1 VKDVS
6 ISGDAQKVADSVTKK
21 AVSQLESQLDE
32 ALSAALKLTD
42 SSHKASSEKAVK
54 AIEIKAEEL
63 RELLRSKAAEAD
75 LKVKLK
81 EESIKAEATDK
92 VMSEA
97 LRRLKLDRGEWYT
110 KFLRRILD
118 SLQDEAESY
127 GGFIIH
133 GSAEDLNLLR
143 DLIKGYS
150 GLELS
155 EEPVQVVGGVVAI
168 SKDGSVRLDYTL
180 DQLVKENYTYLRGLA
195 SRELFEVR

>member
-1 VKDVS
+1 MS

-81 EESIKAEATDK
+81 EESIKAEVTDK

-110 KFLRRILD
+110 KFLRSILD
-118 SLQDEAESY
+118 TLQDEAESY

>member
-1 VKDVS
+1 MS
-6 ISGDAQKVADSVTKK
+6 ISGDARKVADSVTKK
-21 AVSQLESQLDE
+21 ALSQLESQLDE

-54 AIEIKAEEL
+54 AIKTKAEEL

-118 SLQDEAESY
+118 TLQDEAGSY

-133 GSAEDLNLLR
+133 GPAEDLNLLR

-155 EEPVQVVGGVVAI
+155 EEPVQVAGGVVAV

>member
-1 VKDVS
+1 MS
-6 ISGDAQKVADSVTKK
+6 ISGEARKVADSVTKK
-21 AVSQLESQLDE
+21 ALSQLESQLDE

-110 KFLRRILD
+110 KFLRMILD
-118 SLQDEAESY
+118 TLQDEAKSY
-127 GGFIIH
+127 GGFIIR

-155 EEPVQVVGGVVAI
+155 EEPVQVVGGVVAV

>member
-1 VKDVS
+1 MS
-6 ISGDAQKVADSVTKK
+6 ISGEARKVADSVTKK
-21 AVSQLESQLDE
+21 ALSQLESQLDE

-127 GGFIIH
+127 GGFIIR

>member
-1 VKDVS
+1 MS
-6 ISGDAQKVADSVTKK
+6 ISGEARKVADSVTKK
-21 AVSQLESQLDE
+21 ALSQLESQLDE

-118 SLQDEAESY
+118 TLQDEAESY

>member
-1 VKDVS
+1 MS
-6 ISGDAQKVADSVTKK
+6 ISGEARKVADSVTKK
-21 AVSQLESQLDE
+21 ALSQLESQLDE

-97 LRRLKLDRGEWYT
+97 LRRLKLDRGDWYT
-110 KFLRRILD
+110 KFLRRILET
-118 SLQDEAESY
+118 LQDEAKSY

>member
-1 VKDVS
+1 MS
-6 ISGDAQKVADSVTKK
+6 ISGEARKVADSVTKK
-21 AVSQLESQLDE
+21 ALSQLESQLDE

-118 SLQDEAESY
+118 TLQDEAKSY
-127 GGFIIH
+127 GGFIIR

-155 EEPVQVVGGVVAI
+155 EEPVQVVGGVVAV

>member
-1 VKDVS
+1 VKDMS
-6 ISGDAQKVADSVTKK
+6 ISGEAQKVADSVTKK
-21 AVSQLESQLDE
+21 ALSQLESQLDE

-97 LRRLKLDRGEWYT
+97 LRRLKLNRGEWYT

-127 GGFIIH
+127 GGFIIR

>member
-1 VKDVS
+1 MS
-6 ISGDAQKVADSVTKK
+6 ISGEARKVADSVTKK
-21 AVSQLESQLDE
+21 ALSQLESQLDE

-54 AIEIKAEEL
+54 AIEIRAEEL

-127 GGFIIH
+127 GGFIIR

>member
-1 VKDVS
+1 VS
-6 ISGDAQKVADSVTKK
+6 ISGEARKVADSVTKK
-21 AVSQLESQLDE
+21 ALSQLESQLDE

-81 EESIKAEATDK
+81 EESIKAEVTDK

-118 SLQDEAESY
+118 TLQDEAKSY

-133 GSAEDLNLLR
+133 CSAEDLNLLR

-155 EEPVQVVGGVVAI
+155 EEPVQVVGGVVAV

>member
-1 VKDVS
+1 MS
-6 ISGDAQKVADSVTKK
+6 ISGDTRKVADSVTKK
-21 AVSQLESQLDE
+21 AISQLESQLDE
-32 ALSAALKLTD
+32 ALSAALKLAD

-54 AIEIKAEEL
+54 VIERKAEEL

-75 LKVKLK
+75 LRVKLK

-127 GGFIIH
+127 GGFVIH

-155 EEPVQVVGGVVAI
+155 EEAVQVVGGVVAV

>member
-1 VKDVS
+1 VS
-6 ISGDAQKVADSVTKK
+6 ISGEARKVADSVTKK

>member
-1 VKDVS
+1 
-6 ISGDAQKVADSVTKK
+6 
-21 AVSQLESQLDE
+21 
-32 ALSAALKLTD
+32 
-42 SSHKASSEKAVK
+42 
-54 AIEIKAEEL
+54 
-63 RELLRSKAAEAD
+63 
-75 LKVKLK
+75 
-81 EESIKAEATDK
+81 

-118 SLQDEAESY
+118 TLQDEAKSY

-155 EEPVQVVGGVVAI
+155 EEAVQVVGGVVAV

>member
-1 VKDVS
+1 MS

-75 LKVKLK
+75 LRVKLK

>member
-1 VKDVS
+1 MS

-54 AIEIKAEEL
+54 AIERKAEEL

-75 LKVKLK
+75 LRVKLK

>member
-6 ISGDAQKVADSVTKK
+6 ISGDARKVAESVTKK
-21 AVSQLESQLDE
+21 ALSQLESQLDE

-54 AIEIKAEEL
+54 AIEMKAEEL

-110 KFLRRILD
+110 KFLRRILET
-118 SLQDEAESY
+118 LQDEAESY

>member
-1 VKDVS
+1 MKDVS
-6 ISGDAQKVADSVTKK
+6 ISGDARKVADSVTKK

>member
-1 VKDVS
+1 MS
-6 ISGDAQKVADSVTKK
+6 ISGDTRKVADSVTKK
-21 AVSQLESQLDE
+21 AISQLESQLNE
-32 ALSAALKLTD
+32 ALSAALKLAD

-54 AIEIKAEEL
+54 AIERKAEEL

-75 LKVKLK
+75 LRVKLK

-127 GGFIIH
+127 GGFVIH

-155 EEPVQVVGGVVAI
+155 EEAVQVVGGVVAV

>member
-1 VKDVS
+1 VKDMS
-6 ISGDAQKVADSVTKK
+6 ISGDTRKVADSVTKK
-21 AVSQLESQLDE
+21 AISQLESQLDE
-32 ALSAALKLTD
+32 ALSAALKLAD

-54 AIEIKAEEL
+54 AIERKAEEL

-75 LKVKLK
+75 LRVKLK

-127 GGFIIH
+127 GGFVIH

-155 EEPVQVVGGVVAI
+155 EEAVQVVGGVVAV

>member
-1 VKDVS
+1 MS
-6 ISGDAQKVADSVTKK
+6 ISGEARKVADSVTKK
-21 AVSQLESQLDE
+21 ALSQLESQLDE

-81 EESIKAEATDK
+81 EESIKAEVTDK

-118 SLQDEAESY
+118 TLQDEAKSY

-155 EEPVQVVGGVVAI
+155 EEPVQVVGGVVAV

>member
-6 ISGDAQKVADSVTKK
+6 ISGDARKVADSVTKK

>member
-1 VKDVS
+1 MS
-6 ISGDAQKVADSVTKK
+6 ISGEARKVADSVTKK
-21 AVSQLESQLDE
+21 ALSQLESQLDE

-110 KFLRRILD
+110 KFLRMILD
-118 SLQDEAESY
+118 TLQDEAKSY
-127 GGFIIH
+127 GGFIIRAQQRT
-133 GSAEDLNLLR
+133 S
-143 DLIKGYS
+143 
-150 GLELS
+150 
-155 EEPVQVVGGVVAI
+155 
-168 SKDGSVRLDYTL
+168 TC
-180 DQLVKENYTYLRGLA
+180 
-195 SRELFEVR
+195 

>member
-1 VKDVS
+1 MKDMS
-6 ISGDAQKVADSVTKK
+6 ISGEARKVADSVTKK
-21 AVSQLESQLDE
+21 ALSQLESQLDE

-75 LKVKLK
+75 LEVKLK

-118 SLQDEAESY
+118 TLQDEAKSY

-133 GSAEDLNLLR
+133 GSAEDLDLLR

-155 EEPVQVVGGVVAI
+155 EEPVQVVGGVVAV

>member
-1 VKDVS
+1 VS
-6 ISGDAQKVADSVTKK
+6 ISGEARKVADSVTKK
-21 AVSQLESQLDE
+21 AISQLESQLNE
-32 ALSAALKLTD
+32 ALSAALKLAD

-54 AIEIKAEEL
+54 AIERKAEEL

-75 LKVKLK
+75 LRVKLK

-127 GGFIIH
+127 GGFVIH

>member
-1 VKDVS
+1 MS
-6 ISGDAQKVADSVTKK
+6 ISGEARKVADSVTKK
-21 AVSQLESQLDE
+21 ALSQLESQLDE

-118 SLQDEAESY
+118 SLQDEAKSY
-127 GGFIIH
+127 GGFIIR

-155 EEPVQVVGGVVAI
+155 EEPVQVVGGVVAV

>member
-1 VKDVS
+1 VKDMS
-6 ISGDAQKVADSVTKK
+6 ISGEARKVADSVTKK
-21 AVSQLESQLDE
+21 ALSQLESQLDE

-110 KFLRRILD
+110 KFLRMILD
-118 SLQDEAESY
+118 TLQDEAKSY
-127 GGFIIH
+127 GGFIIR

-155 EEPVQVVGGVVAI
+155 EEPVQVVGGVVAV